1 MARTHTRRRG
11 VNDTVSRWKRFFRD
25 YTDGVSGEDLRRL
38 FDRDVTRAYSILARD
53 QVREAEPAKGLR
65 RLVFRTRIFFLGL
78 SSKLTPARR
87 VLFGAALVL
96 ALLGLVQVRMVA
108 EGGRVVVTFSP
119 MFLLASVAA
128 LVYLL
133 ALELVDRIVVR
144 DELEVARQLQD
155 ELLPD
160 TAPALPGYRFAHSY
174 RTANEIGGDYY
185 DFLTLPDGRV
195 VLVAGDASGHGMA
208 AGLLMAIASATLKV
222 ALDVDP
228 APASVAG
235 LMNRAVCRAG
245 TMRNFMSLF
254 YAVLDPASGSL
265 EYFCAGHPFPL
276 LRRADGSVEEL
287 GRGCLP
293 LGIRRDLDIETRTAS
308 VAPGDLLVVY
318 SDGLPEAMKAD
329 GQAFGFD
336 RVRALVADGGRA
348 DAVHLRLVRALERF
362 LGEDPLLDDVSLVV
376 VTREVEPPP
385 PPRVL
390 QSP

>member
-1 MARTHTRRRG
+1 MKG
-11 VNDTVSRWKRFFRD
+11 GLKSRLSKWERFFRD
-25 YTDGVSGEDLRRL
+25 YADGVSGDDLRHL
-38 FDRDVTRAYSILARD
+38 FDRDVTRAYSVLARD
-53 QVREAEPAKGLR
+53 QARDAEPEKGFR

-96 ALLGLVQVRMVA
+96 ALFGLFQIRMVA
-108 EGGRVVVTFSP
+108 DGGQVSVTFSP
-119 MFLLASVAA
+119 LFLIAAVAA

-133 ALELVDRIVVR
+133 ALELVDRIIVR

-160 TAPALPGYRFAHSY
+160 AAPALPGFRFAHSY

-185 DFLTLPDGRV
+185 DFLALPDGRT

-222 ALDVDP
+222 AIDVDP
-228 APASVAG
+228 SPSSVAN
-235 LMNRAVCRAG
+235 LMNRAIWRAG

-276 LRRADGSVEEL
+276 LRRAGGSVEEL

-293 LGIRRDLDIETRTAS
+293 LGIRPELDIETRAVS
-308 VAPGDLLVVY
+308 VEPGDLMVVY

-329 GQAFGFD
+329 GRTFGFD
-336 RVRALVADGGRA
+336 RVRTLVTDGGPA
-348 DAVHLRLVRALERF
+348 DDVHLRLVRSLERF
-362 LGEDPLLDDVSLVV
+362 LGDDPLLDDVSLVV
-376 VTREVEPPP
+376 VTRDSGPPP
-385 PPRVL
+385 PPNPL